1 MVRRATRAGL
11 GGLQRVACAAGWELE
26 RNTYAVALRDC
37 CVRAP
42 AATPKPAATATTWAA
57 ETIAMEGICG
67 GGLGQRG
74 WPARDAR
81 WHRRNRGRAERSA
94 CEARL
99 PWKPRRFD
107 SRTAPFYTSKSSQNF
122 RPTQRQKWLSPP
134 PQACRRRNS
143 QRPQALPPISP
154 LPASPNSS
162 ARKHPLSSN
171 QRLPTL
177 PSRFAART
185 DRHRHRA
192 SRCRGTNT

>member
-1 MVRRATRAGL
+1 MERGAPASHGRRATRAGL

-134 PQACRRRNS
+134 PQACRSAVARS

-154 LPASPNSS
+154 LPASTPPQQFGPEAPTKQQPAS
-162 ARKHPLSSN
+162 AY
-171 QRLPTL
+171 
-177 PSRFAART
+177 AA
-185 DRHRHRA
+185 
-192 SRCRGTNT
+192 